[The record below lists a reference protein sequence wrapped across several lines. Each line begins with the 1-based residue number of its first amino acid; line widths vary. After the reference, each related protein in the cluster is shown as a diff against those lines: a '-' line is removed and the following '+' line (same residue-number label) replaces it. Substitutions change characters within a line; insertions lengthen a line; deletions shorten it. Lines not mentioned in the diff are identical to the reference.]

1 MRQRGPIFHDDSPV
15 RLQYDD
21 KPLTM
26 EELDVAKG
34 CDFDFK
40 YGQKFAFDFNDD
52 LVAIDL
58 SMMQSPKVNRHRR
71 KKRRKYPKFRFVPS
85 LEDIKENE
93 LFETQQENLNLKKL
107 EKDLATIHQ
116 ERALNCGMPL
126 PKDEGR
132 RRDRR
137 KGHSRSSRGKI

>member
-1 MRQRGPIFHDDSPV
+1 MRQRGPIFHDDLPLC
-15 RLQYDD
+15 LQYDD
-21 KPLTM
+21 QPLTM
-26 EELDVAKG
+26 EELDIAKG

-40 YGQKFAFDFNDD
+40 YGQKFAFDFSDD

-58 SMMQSPKVNRHRR
+58 SMMQSPKTNRHRR

-93 LFETQQENLNLKKL
+93 LFETQLETSRLKKL
-107 EKDLATIHQ
+107 EKDLTTIHQ
-116 ERALNCGMPL
+116 ERALNCGMPI

-132 RRDRR
+132 QRDRR
-137 KGHSRSSRGKI
+137 KGRSRSSRGKI

>member
-1 MRQRGPIFHDDSPV
+1 MRQRAPIFHDDSPV

-40 YGQKFAFDFNDD
+40 YGRKSALDFNDD

-85 LEDIKENE
+85 LEDIKEHE

-116 ERALNCGMPL
+116 ERALNCGMPI
-126 PKDEGR
+126 PNDEGR

-137 KGHSRSSRGKI
+137 KGQSRKSRGKI